1 MANQHDVRKLLPP
14 HLVDNVQDLHVEID
28 IGLEQVRSFGNPGE
42 CRGEHLVV
50 ICGEQP
56 RHATPAPRAVPRAV
70 NENKDGHVFLQ
81 EHRRQCMYELRSSPR
96 TWFAAEKSTTEFDR
110 RLFRQETTA
119 PSADRFSKFFFA
131 MEAAKLV
138 TSRRAA
144 TLQFIL
150 FSVRLVH
157 LC

>member
-1 MANQHDVRKLLPP
+1 MPL

-119 PSADRFSKFFFA
+119 PIMRSISAGSNP
-131 MEAAKLV
+131 V
-138 TSRRAA
+138 NSTSNPRSINPCSSSARISRA
-144 TLQFIL
+144 
-150 FSVRLVH
+150 
-157 LC
+157 

>member
-56 RHATPAPRAVPRAV
+56 RHATPAPRAVPRTV
-70 NENKDGHVFLQ
+70 NENKGGHIL
-81 EHRRQCMYELRSSPR
+81 S
-96 TWFAAEKSTTEFDR
+96 KSVAVNAWTSCVP
-110 RLFRQETTA
+110 RQELGSTQKTHTRILI
-119 PSADRFSKFFFA
+119 PS
-131 MEAAKLV
+131 
-138 TSRRAA
+138 
-144 TLQFIL
+144 
-150 FSVRLVH
+150 
-157 LC
+157 